1 MSEFAESLSELAPLA
16 AVAPPAALRDS
27 VLATVVNLRQ
37 AGLQRAPRS
46 ADRASQGG
54 DDAEVTPRRALL
66 ASVTEP
72 GRWSRTRSR
81 PRGAPVRGAGHAVAG
96 CHRRLVGRHAPPLPV
111 ARSRVRGLL
120 AVALVAALVLGGWVY
135 VSQRQLHTQTT
146 QAQQETD
153 LLTAPDAEIHDSR
166 VNGSPVSYV
175 VSKERNQALFIA
187 KDLADPG
194 DRSIYQL
201 WTVKDGTATSAGVVS
216 EGGDVREWLTGPV
229 GDSDELALSL
239 EPAPL
244 GSKTPTNELSA
255 VFSLSPRSR
264 PLCPRRPPAP
274 RCLTGS

>member
-1 MSEFAESLSELAPLA
+1 M
-16 AVAPPAALRDS
+16 R
-27 VLATVVNLRQ
+27 R
-37 AGLQRAPRS
+37 RS
-46 ADRASQGG
+46 RWRDRAFG
-54 DDAEVTPRRALL
+54 
-66 ASVTEP
+66 
-72 GRWSRTRSR
+72 
-81 PRGAPVRGAGHAVAG
+81 
-96 CHRRLVGRHAPPLPV
+96 
-111 ARSRVRGLL
+111 GLL

-135 VSQRQLHTQTT
+135 VSQRQLQTQTT

-166 VNGSPVSYV
+166 VNGSLVSFV

-255 VFSLSPRSR
+255 VSIP
-264 PLCPRRPPAP
+264 
-274 RCLTGS
+274 